1 MTRLTHC
8 SRSRTIEHSSS
19 TVVLLLP
26 AATDTANTATS
37 TSQASEAVHFGWH
50 PHRTPSMMIL
60 LGLLLACIFSAVIGF
75 RVTPPVRSSQQLKSA
90 IFALDDSSLAKLDEM
105 KARFDRLSAVDSEDA
120 EVEREKLRDIVEK
133 YTTFKEVKLLMIKL
147 RNMWKGEASDRRK
160 SRILKNFIDLYK
172 GRLEIEEILKKKLGL
187 SSSNEVK
194 IDGLEE
200 ILQLDAEIDGLQK
213 KLKEVEMMLPTGMS
227 TVEERFGKV

>member
-1 MTRLTHC
+1 
-8 SRSRTIEHSSS
+8 
-19 TVVLLLP
+19 
-26 AATDTANTATS
+26 
-37 TSQASEAVHFGWH
+37 
-50 PHRTPSMMIL
+50 MMIL

-213 KLKEVEMMLPTGMS
+213 KLKEVEMILPTGMS

>member
-1 MTRLTHC
+1 M
-8 SRSRTIEHSSS
+8 
-19 TVVLLLP
+19 
-26 AATDTANTATS
+26 
-37 TSQASEAVHFGWH
+37 
-50 PHRTPSMMIL
+50 
-60 LGLLLACIFSAVIGF
+60 
-75 RVTPPVRSSQQLKSA
+75 
-90 IFALDDSSLAKLDEM
+90 AKLDEM